1 MAITLNYMYLVAS
14 FAVGLAFMML
24 TIPKPKMVV
33 KFPTPET
40 ADAYIYNDG
49 GDHCFKIAAEEE
61 ECPTDGKGVRS
72 QPVGDEV
79 DETKDGWGLVGMI
92 GAPM

>member
-1 MAITLNYMYLVAS
+1 MYLVAS

-40 ADAYIYNDG
+40 AAYIYNDG
-49 GDHCFKIAAEEE
+49 DHFKIAAEE
-61 ECPTDGKGVRS
+61 
-72 QPVGDEV
+72 
-79 DETKDGWGLVGMI
+79 
-92 GAPM
+92 